1 MNALQ
6 TSKPKLR
13 FLVIFCFA
21 GLPLEKGR
29 VGKIL
34 GPFVCSTQVRS
45 IFGGEDNIC
54 KNELYQ
60 EVGTSMIMTHWDRML
75 VKITK
80 PREKP
85 PRAMRAGSYG

>member
-6 TSKPKLR
+6 TSELKLR
-13 FLVIFCFA
+13 FLVIFCFD
-21 GLPLEKGR
+21 GLPSENGR
-29 VGKIL
+29 IGKIL
-34 GPFVCSTQVRS
+34 GPFVCSTQVRC

-60 EVGTSMIMTHWDRML
+60 EVGTSMIMTYWDRML

-80 PREKP
+80 PRGKT